1 MHVAHP
7 IRGVIPSLDG
17 PVIEVLAGT
26 TRTLT
31 GREVHRLAGVG
42 SVRGV
47 RLVLARLVAQGLVI
61 AEERG
66 GAILY
71 VGNRDHLA
79 WSALESLAHVRSMLL
94 DRIAADVA
102 AWPIAP
108 AHVSLFG
115 SAARGDGDA
124 ASDID
129 LLIVHPEQ
137 VGTLDRGDEQV
148 DRLREGVHAWTGNRC
163 QAVDIGRTRLS
174 EHVRARDPIVAAWL
188 ADGLLVF
195 GEPLE
200 QLVGPPLGP
209 ENG

>member
-31 GREVHRLAGVG
+31 GREVQRLAGVG

-71 VGNRDHLA
+71 VANRDHLA
-79 WSALESLAHVRSMLL
+79 WPPLEVLADVRSALLG
-94 DRIAADVA
+94 RIAGDVA

-108 AHVSLFG
+108 AHVSVFG

-137 VGTLDRGDEQV
+137 VDTLDRWDEQV
-148 DRLREGVHAWTGNRC
+148 DRLRERVHVWTGNRC
-163 QAVDIGRTRLS
+163 QTVDIGRPRLW

-188 ADGLLVF
+188 ADGVLVF
-195 GEPLE
+195 GDPLE
-200 QLVGPPLGP
+200 QLVGPPLSP

>member
-79 WSALESLAHVRSMLL
+79 WSALESLAHVRSTLL

-129 LLIVHPEQ
+129 LLIVHPER
-137 VGTLDRGDEQV
+137 VGTLDRWDEQV

-163 QAVDIGRTRLS
+163 QAVDIGRTRLW